1 MEKRGHIRRLPA
13 TGTLPPHVSAAAP
26 GDSGASAAAGAH
38 AQAAAGTQA
47 QATAGAPAQA
57 NSGAPAQAI
66 DTLGRPLTDLRIS
79 VTDRCNFRCVYCMPR
94 EIFGRDFQFLERD
107 ELLSFDEI
115 ERIARA
121 AVTLG
126 VRKLRLTGGEPL
138 LRRGLEELIARLAA
152 IRTPDGEPLDLALT
166 TNGIALPLMAPR
178 LKEAGLNRVT
188 VSLDSLDDERFRRI
202 ADVRFP
208 VSRVLE
214 GIDAARDAGLGPI
227 KVNTVVKR
235 SANDDELLALA
246 EHFRGSGN
254 VLRFIEYM
262 DVGTSNGWVL
272 DEVVPSAEIIE
283 RIAAVHPLDSVP
295 PAHPG
300 ETATRW
306 RYRDGGGEIG
316 AISSVSAPFCGSCS
330 RARLSAD
337 GKLFTCL
344 FAGEGFDVRALLRG
358 HGAGNDG
365 AGNDG
370 ADDAELAAAL
380 HALWGR
386 RRDRYSEQRS
396 ELTEDGT
403 GGAPRR
409 RIEMSY
415 IGG

>member
-1 MEKRGHIRRLPA
+1 M
-13 TGTLPPHVSAAAP
+13 SAAAP
-26 GDSGASAAAGAH
+26 GGSAASAASSS
-38 AQAAAGTQA
+38 QA
-47 QATAGAPAQA
+47 QATAGARAQA
-57 NSGAPAQAI
+57 NSGASAQAT

-115 ERIARA
+115 ERVARA

-152 IRTPDGEPLDLALT
+152 IRTPDGDPLDLALT

-214 GIDAARDAGLGPI
+214 GIEAARDAGLGPI

-246 EHFRGSGN
+246 EHFRCSGN

-283 RIAAVHPLDSVP
+283 RIAAVHPLDPVP

-358 HGAGNDG
+358 DGGGAGADDGTGVGVADG
-365 AGNDG
+365 AGAQAVDAASSSGSGSG

-396 ELTEDGT
+396 ELTE
-403 GGAPRR
+403 GGAGGSPRR